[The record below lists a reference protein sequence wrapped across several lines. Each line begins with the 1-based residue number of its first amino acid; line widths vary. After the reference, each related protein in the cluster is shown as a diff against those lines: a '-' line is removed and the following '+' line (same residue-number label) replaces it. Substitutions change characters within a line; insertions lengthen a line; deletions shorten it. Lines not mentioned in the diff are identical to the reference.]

1 MAIEVIMPKLGMTME
16 EGTIIRWLKEEGERV
31 EEGEPLL
38 EVMTDK
44 VSMEVEAPGSGIL
57 RGVLAH
63 EGDVVPVI
71 QAIAYLCA
79 PGEEPSSAVERL
91 AKIETPAMEQ
101 APLPAEKA
109 VPPIKSRVRASPAA
123 RRLAQERGIDLSK
136 VKGTGPGGRI
146 TRADVEAFT
155 PEKPLPRVAKVIPLS
170 GIRRTIAERMRK
182 SAQEAPHITLTVEVD
197 MGEAGATRGGCSY
210 TALIVYL
217 VARILKD
224 HPLLNASLRGDEIL
238 LFDEANIGVAVAM
251 EEGLIVPVIKG
262 ADTKT
267 LAEID
272 AEIEELARRAREGEL
287 TPDEVTGGTFTVSN
301 LGMYDVDQFTA
312 IINPPESAIL
322 AVGRVVDRAV
332 VINGR
337 IVVRP
342 VMSMTLSAD
351 HRVLDGAVGAR
362 FLRDLKAGLENPHPS
377 LR

>member
-1 MAIEVIMPKLGMTME
+1 MAIEVVMPKLGMTME
-16 EGTIIRWLKEEGERV
+16 EGTIIRWLKKEGERV

-44 VSMEVEAPGSGIL
+44 VSMEVEAPVSGIL

-63 EGDVVPVI
+63 EGDVVPVV
-71 QAIAYLCA
+71 QTIAYLCA
-79 PGEEPSSAVERL
+79 PGEEPPGAVKRPARAEAPSTAPVIVER
-91 AKIETPAMEQ
+91 A
-101 APLPAEKA
+101 LPPVEG
-109 VPPIKSRVRASPAA
+109 RVRASPAA
-123 RRLAQERGIDLSK
+123 RRLAQERGIDLSQ
-136 VKGTGPGGRI
+136 VNGTGPGGRI

-170 GIRRTIAERMRK
+170 GVRRTIAERMRK
-182 SAQEAPHITLTVEVD
+182 SAQEVPHIALTVEVD
-197 MGEAGATRGGCSY
+197 MGEAEAARGGCSY

-217 VARILKD
+217 AARTLKG

-238 LFDEANIGVAVAM
+238 VFDEVNIGVAVAM

-262 ADTKT
+262 ADAKT

-272 AEIEELARRAREGEL
+272 AELEELARRTRDGEL
-287 TPDEVTGGTFTVSN
+287 TPDEVTGGTFTVTN

-312 IINPPESAIL
+312 IINLPESAIL
-322 AVGRVVDRAV
+322 AVGRVVEKPV

-337 IVVRP
+337 IAVRP

-351 HRVLDGAVGAR
+351 HRVLDGAVAAR
-362 FLRDLKAGLENPHPS
+362 FLRDLKAALENPHLS